1 MIAAMDI
8 PAAGLVS
15 GDADSAEV
23 DVPVI
28 ELVHPMPGF
37 PDDARFALVRLD
49 DDGLLHGFR
58 SLDSAG
64 LQFLVVPP
72 GAFYPDYTAEIDD
85 DTVADLGIERA
96 EDVVVLAVVRAGAT
110 LADTTINLR
119 APLVLNTATLR
130 ATQVILDDPALPISA
145 PLVA

>member
-1 MIAAMDI
+1 MDI

-15 GDADSAEV
+15 SDVDSADVE
-23 DVPVI
+23 VPVI
-28 ELVHPMPGF
+28 VLVHPMPGF

-49 DDGLLHGFR
+49 DDGLLHGLR
-58 SLDSAG
+58 SLDSEG
-64 LQFLVVPP
+64 LQFIVVPP
-72 GAFYPDYTAEIDD
+72 GAFYPDYAPEIDD

-110 LADTTINLR
+110 LAETTINLR
-119 APLVLNTATLR
+119 APLVLNTTTLR
-130 ATQVILDDPALPISA
+130 ATQVILDDVDLPISA